1 MLILVILFHSLDPA
15 QEESELEAKWIQPKM
30 LTPSPSPSK
39 ASPDALH
46 SMLEFYF
53 WINIFMLRMIVH

>member
-15 QEESELEAKWIQPKM
+15 QEESELEAKWIQLKM
-30 LTPSPSPSK
+30 LTPSPSK

-53 WINIFMLRMIVH
+53 